1 MSETEQLKQN
11 IIQSLDQADE
21 KVLRMV
27 QSILQID
34 QEHDFWDDLPDYVK
48 NEVEESIIEAD
59 KGLGKSHEEVMK
71 EYQKYL

>member
-1 MSETEQLKQN
+1 MSETEQLKIN

-27 QSILQID
+27 QSILQIE
-34 QEHDFWDDLPDYVK
+34 QEYDFWDDLPDYVK

-59 KGLGKSHEEVMK
+59 KGLGKSHEDVMK
-71 EYQKYL
+71 KYL

>member
-1 MSETEQLKQN
+1 MSETEQLKIN

-27 QSILQID
+27 QSILQIE
-34 QEHDFWDDLPDYVK
+34 QEYDFWDDLPEEVK
-48 NEVEESIIEAD
+48 NDVEEALIESE

-71 EYQKYL
+71 KYL

>member
-34 QEHDFWDDLPDYVK
+34 RSYDFWYDLPEEVK
-48 NEVEESIIEAD
+48 NDVEEALEQSD
-59 KGLGKSHEEVMK
+59 KGLGETHEEVLK
-71 EYQKYL
+71 KYF

>member
-34 QEHDFWDDLPDYVK
+34 QERDFWNDLPDYVK

-59 KGLGKSHEEVMK
+59 KGLGKTHEEVMR
-71 EYQKYL
+71 EYKKYL

>member
-59 KGLGKSHEEVMK
+59 QGLGKSHEEVMK
-71 EYQKYL
+71 KYLK

>member
-11 IIQSLDQADE
+11 IIQSLDHADE

-34 QEHDFWDDLPDYVK
+34 RAYDFWYDLPEEVK
-48 NEVEESIIEAD
+48 NDVEEALEQSD
-59 KGLGKSHEEVMK
+59 KGLGETHEEVLK
-71 EYQKYL
+71 KYF

>member
-34 QEHDFWDDLPDYVK
+34 RAYDFWYDLPEEVK
-48 NEVEESIIEAD
+48 NDVEEALEQSD
-59 KGLGKSHEEVMK
+59 KGLGETHEEVLK
-71 EYQKYL
+71 KYF

>member
-71 EYQKYL
+71 KYQKYL

>member
-11 IIQSLDQADE
+11 IIQSLDQVDE

-27 QSILQID
+27 YSILQIE
-34 QEHDFWDDLPDYVK
+34 QEYNWDNLPDYIK

-59 KGLGKSHEEVMK
+59 KGLGKPHNDVMK

>member
-11 IIQSLDQADE
+11 IIQSLDNVND

-27 QSILQID
+27 QSILQIE
-34 QEHDFWDDLPDYVK
+34 QEYEWDNLPDYVK
-48 NEVEESIIEAD
+48 NEVNDAIAEAD
-59 KGLGKSHEEVMK
+59 KGLGKTHKEVMK

>member
-1 MSETEQLKQN
+1 MSETEQLKLN

-27 QSILQID
+27 QSILQIE
-34 QEHDFWDDLPDYVK
+34 QEYDFWDDLPEEVK
-48 NEVEESIIEAD
+48 NDVEEALIESE

-71 EYQKYL
+71 KYL

>member
-27 QSILQID
+27 QSILQIN
-34 QEHDFWDDLPDYVK
+34 QERDFWDDLPDYVK

-59 KGLGKSHEEVMK
+59 KGLGKTHEEVMR
-71 EYQKYL
+71 EYKKYL

>member
-34 QEHDFWDDLPDYVK
+34 QEHDFWDDLPEEIR
-48 NEVEESIIEAD
+48 NEVDEAIKEAD
-59 KGLGKSHEEVMK
+59 RGGGISHEEMMK
-71 EYQKYL
+71 KYLK

>member
-27 QSILQID
+27 QAILEIE
-34 QEHDFWDDLPDYVK
+34 QEYDFWDDLPDEVK
-48 NEVEESIIEAD
+48 NDVEQALIESE
-59 KGLGKSHEEVMK
+59 KGLGETHEEVLK
-71 EYQKYL
+71 KYF